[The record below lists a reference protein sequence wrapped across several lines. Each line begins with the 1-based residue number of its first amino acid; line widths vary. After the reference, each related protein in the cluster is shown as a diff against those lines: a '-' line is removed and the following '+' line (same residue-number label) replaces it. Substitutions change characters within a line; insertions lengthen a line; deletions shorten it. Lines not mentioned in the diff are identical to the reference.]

1 MGRKH
6 LLDKF
11 FLEDDQRKSLRNII
25 TREMIANTLIHR
37 EYTSSYQAKF
47 VIEKERMYVE
57 NANRASQNIV
67 ITPDNME
74 PNTQKSNYRILF

>member
-1 MGRKH
+1 
-6 LLDKF
+6 
-11 FLEDDQRKSLRNII
+11 
-25 TREMIANTLIHR
+25 MIANTLIHR

-74 PNTQKSNYRILF
+74 PIPKNPIIASFLEILVMRISLVLV